1 MGKILRINKKDLS
14 EILSEGLQLIEHDVM
29 TGFNFDEKA
38 PTTHLTLAVQY
49 YHNVE
54 EHIGKFLEL
63 MERLCREEFK
73 HPITHTTAKK
83 WGLFKWK
90 ETFADEPGNRYYAV
104 HTCPHSLESISFNE
118 VQQRI
123 KNELIVAKDRCY
135 FITFIAEN
143 GVQSRFLIDKIK
155 KHATKYLMAESRV
168 NPDRVDDYSWVKPLF
183 MLRDD
188 FDQVA
193 DKSDLELV
201 YRLQLPKGKRIIWS
215 LIQAE
220 KLEDSLQK
228 ARQFPCGASLECEKR
243 YVDKDFFKDY

>member
-1 MGKILRINKKDLS
+1 MGKLLRIRKKDLN
-14 EILSEGLQLIEHDVM
+14 EILSEGLQLVQHDVM

-54 EHIGKFLEL
+54 EHIKNFMTL
-63 MERLCREEFK
+63 MERLCIEKFG
-73 HPITHTTAKK
+73 HPITNTTAKK

-90 ETFADEPGNRYYAV
+90 ETFDDEPGNKYYAV
-104 HTCPHSLESISFNE
+104 HTNNYSLESISFRE

-135 FITFIAEN
+135 FITFVAEN
-143 GVQSRFLIDKIK
+143 GQQSRFLIDKIK
-155 KHATKYLMAESRV
+155 KHATKILTAEGRI
-168 NPDRVDDYSWVKPLF
+168 NPDRADDYSWVKPLF
-183 MLRDD
+183 ILRDD
-188 FDQVA
+188 FDQVD

-201 YRLQLPKGKRIIWS
+201 YRLQLPKEKRIIWS
-215 LIQAE
+215 LIQTE
-220 KLEDSLQK
+220 KLGKTLEK
-228 ARQFPCGASLECEKR
+228 AQQFPCGASLECEKR